1 MAISVIA
8 AKAAIQSTEFPGFR
22 LALAI
27 ASLSG
32 MTLEL
37 FDELKTYY

>member
-37 FDELKTYY
+37 SRNLKHHH